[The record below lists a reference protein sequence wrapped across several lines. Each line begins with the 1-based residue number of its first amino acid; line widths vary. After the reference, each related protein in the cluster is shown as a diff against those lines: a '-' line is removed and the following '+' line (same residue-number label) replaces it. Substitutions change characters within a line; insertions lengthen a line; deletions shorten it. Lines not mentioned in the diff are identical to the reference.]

1 METQQI
7 ANEGKTPHVPVDPT
21 LPNTPSSALVTD
33 VHGRVV
39 STIHDANG
47 ELVAE
52 ASIARPSVEQ

>member
-1 METQQI
+1 METQKI

-39 STIHDANG
+39 STMHDASG
-47 ELVAE
+47 ELIAE
-52 ASIARPSVEQ
+52 ASISQPSVGQ